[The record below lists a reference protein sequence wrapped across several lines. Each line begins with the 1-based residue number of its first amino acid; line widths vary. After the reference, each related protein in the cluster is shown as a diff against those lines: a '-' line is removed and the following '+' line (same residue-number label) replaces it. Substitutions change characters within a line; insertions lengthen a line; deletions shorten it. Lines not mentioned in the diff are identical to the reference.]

1 MVEIETGLRENTVG
15 VIEQF
20 AAIAAVDPLVGAML
34 LSGAIITGFA
44 MGVFGVL
51 TIGAI
56 AASIKRATA
65 GSEAPNQPV

>member
-65 GSEAPNQPV
+65 GSEAPNQPA

>member
-20 AAIAAVDPLVGAML
+20 AAVAGVDPLVGAML

-56 AASIKRATA
+56 AASIKRAIS
-65 GSEAPNQPV
+65 GSEAPNQPA